1 MGEVSTL
8 DGIGTI
14 KPNISGRPDP
24 SDPKVYFKEL
34 RDVGAGWADE
44 NIFGLAYKNIIDAT
58 VARDDTEFK
67 TDLSYNVFRDF
78 QLRGLQPYIGNFM
91 HSKSAKQTA
100 RLIEDFKNDSKKA
113 NGSPDY
119 IVGRVLGG
127 LTDPSSLFMFSK
139 AGKFLFTGS
148 RLARGT
154 KAGSLVAAEEQ
165 GKRLLNEDRSAL
177 ESTLITAGGFIL
189 PALFPAINNKLAG
202 KSFDDAANKLD
213 NLDDYYMGG
222 SIYPKGTNFAPDMGG
237 GIGFYKPSSKSFGK
251 PELTREEFVQMNQ
264 IKPTGLGFL
273 GEGSGF
279 SPLMRV
285 LKNGDL
291 EEQDFIATVL
301 ENPLLT
307 KGNFEGIVSPIAIE
321 RKIASQKYMIKIS
334 DDAVMGEYNSY
345 LKRHGKNNQ
354 NFVEG
359 LFNTKFGTG
368 QERYKIMNPREFS
381 AEVTLAK
388 INPARTEPFQPEV
401 LAAAKHVEDLF
412 YAPLGKLYQE
422 SGIVLSWHKNALD
435 RVNGYIAAMDGTIAG
450 RRMTK
455 DPDKLIKLQDLYQT
469 RNSLQKKLKYLEG
482 EGKQLRKNYINPLY
496 KRDAID
502 ANPNTFR
509 KIMREELEL
518 LAKKNPN
525 LLKYK
530 QRTLEQKIDDN
541 GFVPDIIEEII
552 EGFMK
557 YQPTIVLQ
565 KIDDILD
572 EIPMNG
578 LNEVTRISSRFLGRD
593 LPIDYTRL
601 MREGFMEDDIMLLQR
616 HYFNQVVPDIE
627 ITKAFGDPMAYGTR
641 FAEGNYKE
649 GIKQIVDRMLKK
661 NNKFDLYNNTRGSLD
676 ARPLK
681 EFLTSKQIDILRD
694 LDASIDLARGT
705 RGLAYDP
712 NRVFSRG
719 LRLIK
724 LYNATTMLTGIA
736 QVVDTARGVMIN
748 GITKTFKIQTEMF
761 QSGMIKELI
770 KMSKNSTQ
778 LGGEAM
784 DMIDSSRAMGM
795 YGMEDA
801 FGVFNKMERGMSKVG
816 NIYFTFLNASNP
828 WNASIKTMAGFYNGT
843 RIIEN
848 VEKIAL
854 GKKISKLNLARL
866 RSLNID
872 DTTAK
877 EIYKQYQKHGV
888 GKSGK
893 ISKKKDGNDYKHM
906 RVANSEAWDNTPE
919 ALKAAEIY
927 HQGLGKQV
935 NIDIVTPG
943 KGDIPLWANSEIG
956 GAIAQFKKFGAAAT
970 QRMLLR
976 GLQERDQN
984 FMQGVFL
991 LMGAGMMVDAF
1002 RQKQFGKDYSKK
1014 PFANKL
1020 VDGFDRSGL
1029 GGIFSDINNAIERL
1043 GNNQIGLRPLLGGK
1057 KPYGTYKD
1065 ILNNPIPDVLGP
1077 TASQIANISDI
1088 MWTWGT
1094 GKYNHH
1100 TARNVRRLV
1109 PFQNVWFLDSVFDK
1123 LEKNVLR

>member
-1 MGEVSTL
+1 MGDVSTL
-8 DGIGTI
+8 DGVG
-14 KPNISGRPDP
+14 KPKPIINGRPDP
-24 SDPKVYFKEL
+24 SVPKVYFQGLKNI
-34 RDVGAGWADE
+34 GAGWADE
-44 NIFGLAYKNIIDAT
+44 NIFGLAFKNIVDAT
-58 VARDDTEFK
+58 VAKDNTEFVE
-67 TDLSYNVFRDF
+67 DPNYNIFQDF
-78 QLRGLQPYIGNFM
+78 QLRGLQAYIGNFM

-100 RLIEDFKNDSKKA
+100 RLIEDFQNDSKKA
-113 NGSPDY
+113 NGSPEY
-119 IVGRVLGG
+119 ILGRVLGG
-127 LTDPSSLFMFSK
+127 FTDPSSLFMFSK
-139 AGKFLFTGS
+139 AGRFLFTGS
-148 RLARGT
+148 RLNRGF
-154 KAGSLVAAEEQ
+154 KAGSLVGLEEQ
-165 GKRLLNEDRSAL
+165 GKRLFNEDRSGL

-189 PALFPAINNKLAG
+189 PALFPAINNKIAG
-202 KSFDDAANKLD
+202 KSFDDAATKLD

-237 GIGFYKPSSKSFGK
+237 GTGFFKPDSSTFGK
-251 PELTREEFVQMNQ
+251 PTLTREEFVNMNQ

-273 GEGSGF
+273 GENSGF
-279 SPLMRV
+279 TPMFRV

-291 EEQDFIATVL
+291 EEQDFITTVL
-301 ENPLLT
+301 ESPLLT
-307 KGNFEGIVSPIAIE
+307 KGNFEGIATPISIE

-334 DDAVMGEYNSY
+334 DDAVMGEYNTY
-345 LKRHGKNNQ
+345 LKRHGKREQ
-354 NFVEG
+354 NFAEKV
-359 LFNTKFGTG
+359 FNAKLGTG
-368 QERYKIMNPREFS
+368 QAKYKIMTPREFAS
-381 AEVTLAK
+381 EVTLAK
-388 INPARTEPFQPEV
+388 INPNRTEPFQPEV
-401 LAAAKHVEDLF
+401 ISAAKHVEDLF

-422 SGIVLSWHKNALD
+422 TGISISWHRQSIADLE
-435 RVNGYIAAMDGTIAG
+435 RHIGYMDGSMTG
-450 RRMTK
+450 RKMTT
-455 DPDKLIKLQDLYQT
+455 DPDKLIKLQDMIAT
-469 RNSLQKKLKYLEG
+469 RNKLKRKLNYLEG
-482 EGKQLRKNYINPLY
+482 EGSQLRKNYINPLY

-502 ANPNTFR
+502 ANQTRFR
-509 KIMREELEL
+509 EIMREELL
-518 LAKKNPN
+518 KLAKKNPN
-525 LLKYK
+525 LLSTPKRTTE
-530 QRTLEQKIDDN
+530 QRIKDN
-541 GFVPDIIEEII
+541 GFSGDMIDDIIDS
-552 EGFMK
+552 FME
-557 YQPTIVLQ
+557 YQPTIRLQ
-565 KIDDILD
+565 TIDSFLD
-572 EIPMNG
+572 ELPEAG
-578 LNEVTRISSRFLGRD
+578 LGEVTKISSRFLGRD
-593 LPIDYTRL
+593 LPIDYTKL

-627 ITKAFGDPMAYGTR
+627 ITKAFGDPMAFGTR
-641 FAEGNYKE
+641 FGEGDYKE
-649 GIKQIVDRMLKK
+649 GITQIVNRMLKK
-661 NNKFDLYNNTRGSLD
+661 NNKFDAYNNSRGLPN
-676 ARPLK
+676 AKPLK
-681 EFLTSKQIDILRD
+681 DFLTTKQVDIIKD

-705 RGLAYDP
+705 RGLAYNP
-712 NRVFSRG
+712 NRAFSRG
-719 LRLIK
+719 LRMVK

-736 QVVDTARGVMIN
+736 QVVDTARIVMIN
-748 GITKTFKIQTEMF
+748 GMSKTFKVQLEMF
-761 QSGMIKELI
+761 QSGMAKELI

-801 FGVFNKMERGMSKVG
+801 FGVFNKMERGMSKMG

-828 WNASIKTMAGFYNGT
+828 WNASIKTMAGFFNGT

-854 GKKISKLNLARL
+854 GKQISKLNRARL
-866 RSLNID
+866 NSISID
-872 DTTAK
+872 DATAR

-888 GKSGK
+888 GKNGK

-906 RVANSEAWDNTPE
+906 RVANSESWDNTPE
-919 ALKAAEIY
+919 ALKAAELY

-935 NIDIVTPG
+935 NVDIVTPS
-943 KGDIPLWANSEIG
+943 KGDVPLWANSELG
-956 GAIAQFKKFGAAAT
+956 GAVAQFKKFGAAAT

-976 GLQERDQN
+976 GLQEKDTN

-1077 TASQIANISDI
+1077 TASQLANISDV